1 MEGNINHN
9 PVDVKEIGLVL
20 LDTGA
25 ILMSSGANTTRIRTT
40 ISRISEAFGYST
52 ELLVT
57 HRAIMLSVSDDAHF
71 IAQSIVTELTDLYL
85 ERPEQLRA
93 CAMVW
98 PGWWHPSR
106 TSPHGVNFKVVSGVS
121 RMSWRIVEEKWNIEQ
136 IKVEL
141 DRLESLQPYP
151 RILILLLVSLAGSSF
166 CRLFGGHWIEMGVV
180 FIATFAGL
188 LVRQETV
195 KKNFNPYLCV
205 YFGAAIASL
214 ISGLS
219 VKLGWGSMPET
230 AFATS
235 VLFLVPGVPLIN
247 IFIDLMDGNLM
258 NGTLRGINGLII
270 SFSIALGLLT
280 AMIIYQI

>member
-57 HRAIMLSVSDDAHF
+57 HRAIMLSVSDDAQNSF
-71 IAQSIVTELTDLYL
+71 FSSLK
-85 ERPEQLRA
+85 
-93 CAMVW
+93 
-98 PGWWHPSR
+98 R